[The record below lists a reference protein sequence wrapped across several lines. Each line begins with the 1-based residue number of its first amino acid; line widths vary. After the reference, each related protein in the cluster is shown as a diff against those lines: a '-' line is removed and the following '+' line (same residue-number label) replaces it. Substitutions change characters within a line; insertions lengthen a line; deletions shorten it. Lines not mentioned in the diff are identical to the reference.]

1 MGGESPLVMLD
12 VVKDY
17 LQLRNNIQMP
27 LALQNIHPQKWTKKQ
42 TAGPKLSFW
51 SLIGSELDK
60 LDDLGK
66 EKRNKMDSP
75 DE

>member
-1 MGGESPLVMLD
+1 MVMLD
-12 VVKDY
+12 VVKDS
-17 LQLRNNIQMP
+17 LQLRSNIQMP
-27 LALQNIHPQKWTKKQ
+27 LAFQNIHPQNGLKSQ
-42 TAGPKLSFW
+42 TTGPKLSFW

-60 LDDLGK
+60 LDDSEK